1 MGLLDEAT
9 RRGAS
14 SGNRALSCDG
24 SRPRLLLLLLVAA
37 AAAAGACRGLGTA
50 ASVPG
55 ACTADVVVDH
65 HPAPT
70 TAGQEREMRP
80 IISARVPGCREA
92 CLGPRRATQGIEQ
105 GPRTRGALDV
115 LPIGPHRL
123 GDACL
128 VKRAGTWQAGRRR
141 LCLWALPAS
150 WRASRL
156 DGRQSCPSR
165 SRSRLPQC
173 LRQRQI
179 SGEQLGGRRKNC
191 AASWL
196 ARWLVAGRLVSS
208 TCRCSADRPPPLPR
222 RTRPGSSCSSR
233 DGEPFFFSSRG
244 RGCCWLALGWRW
256 RVAERRRVGRRRC
269 RPVIACK
276 SQPANPLNPSSAA
289 RGGEEARRR
298 CNYSPPRAGAAS
310 TDSPRPAASPD

>member
-1 MGLLDEAT
+1 MGLLDEAL

-24 SRPRLLLLLLVAA
+24 SRPRLLLLVA

-128 VKRAGTWQAGRRR
+128 VKRAETWQAGRRR

-196 ARWLVAGRLVSS
+196 ARWLVVAGRLVSS

-222 RTRPGSSCSSR
+222 RTRPGSSCGSR
-233 DGEPFFFSSRG
+233 DGEPFFFFRLVG
-244 RGCCWLALGWRW
+244 VGAAGWHW
-256 RVAERRRVGRRRC
+256 
-269 RPVIACK
+269 
-276 SQPANPLNPSSAA
+276 
-289 RGGEEARRR
+289 
-298 CNYSPPRAGAAS
+298 AGAGA
-310 TDSPRPAASPD
+310 